1 MIMIMLILVVCV
13 TAEVQEEIER
23 IFELARVMQLVVLD
37 CDTINHPSQLVK
49 TSLAPIIVY
58 LKISSQKA
66 GHPHLSLS
74 HVHLFVCLYVCLY
87 MCFYVFVCMH
97 VCIYVR
103 MCMYVCMCVCIC
115 AHVCV
120 CMFVSVCLCMCLY

>member
-74 HVHLFVCLYVCLY
+74 HVQLFVCLY
-87 MCFYVFVCMH
+87 

-103 MCMYVCMCVCIC
+103 MCMYVCMCVCMC
-115 AHVCV
+115 T
-120 CMFVSVCLCMCLY
+120 CMFMYVSVCLCMCLYVFVCTYVCMHV